1 MNKPATGWDRLWQ
14 NDRIAQLWSEFP
26 PVPEVVALADRLSET
41 GGRRVLDIGCGTGR
55 HLLYLAG
62 RGFAVTGTDNSPK
75 AMSICR
81 ERLAEIGLE
90 ADLIEIDMMA
100 MDFGEGAF
108 EGAISA
114 HVIHH
119 TDYATLQKII
129 DKITRYLTPGGY
141 FAWITPTP
149 RHHDW
154 GRGQEIE
161 PGTWVSPELEDGT
174 PHHYCTEEEVQALL
188 QAYEIESLEAREMR
202 VAAPAQTGEGQGEEV
217 RWHWYVLARKR

>member
-1 MNKPATGWDRLWQ
+1 MKPATGWEKLWQ
-14 NDRIAQLWSEFP
+14 NEEIVQLWSEFP
-26 PVPEVVALADRLSET
+26 PVLEVVTLADRLSEA
-41 GGRRVLDIGCGTGR
+41 GSRRILDIGCGTGR

-62 RGFAVTGTDNSPK
+62 RGFTVTGTDSSPK

-81 ERLAEIGLE
+81 ERLEGAGLQ
-90 ADLIEIDMMA
+90 ADLIEVDMMA
-100 MDFGEGAF
+100 MEFGEGVF

-129 DKITRYLTPGGY
+129 DKITRYLAPEGY

-154 GRGQEIE
+154 GRGEEIE

-174 PHHYCTEEEVQALL
+174 PHHYCTEAEVRALL
-188 QAYEIESLEAREMR
+188 QAYEIESLAQRETR
-202 VAAPAQTGEGQGEEV
+202 VAFLAQPGEVQSEKV

>member
-1 MNKPATGWDRLWQ
+1 MSKPGWDRLWQ

-26 PVPEVVALADRLSET
+26 PVPEVIALADRLSEA
-41 GGRRVLDIGCGTGR
+41 GGRRILDIGCGAGR

-62 RGFAVTGTDNSPK
+62 RGFTVTGTDSSSK

-81 ERLAEIGLE
+81 ERLEATGLE

-100 MDFGEGAF
+100 MEFEQGAF

-119 TDYATLQKII
+119 TDAATLQIII
-129 DKITRYLTPGGY
+129 DKVTRYLVPGGY

-154 GRGQEIE
+154 GRGTEIE
-161 PGTWVSPELEDGT
+161 PGTWVDPDLEDGT
-174 PHHYCTEEEVQALL
+174 PHHYCTEEEVRALL
-188 QAYEIESLEAREMR
+188 QGYEIESLEQREMR
-202 VAAPAQTGEGQGEEV
+202 GTSPAKPGETQAEEV
-217 RWHWYVLARKR
+217 RCHWYVLARKH